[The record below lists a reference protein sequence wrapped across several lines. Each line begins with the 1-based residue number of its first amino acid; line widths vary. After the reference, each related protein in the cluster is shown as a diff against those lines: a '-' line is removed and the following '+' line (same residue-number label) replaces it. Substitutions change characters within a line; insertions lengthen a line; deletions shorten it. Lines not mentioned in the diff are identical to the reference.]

1 MEKINN
7 SKTNYDFLFVDSSI
21 SEKNLIDFI
30 STNKNCRIIS
40 FDFESTDILKKH
52 NIKFE
57 HSETFLN
64 NFDYTNLQNKIYKIS
79 EWYKNSHINE
89 FLIYKDVN
97 IGKLFYEQVL
107 DYLVKSCKN
116 IFEIQ
121 AIHKEFPESKYFVSP
136 NLHSIIIQFS
146 KNTHLISDEDLKLDK
161 DQVKLNL
168 KFKNFNKSISLSQEK
183 YKRIKSFTDNLL
195 SSVFSPS
202 LEKNNSCRLLLVEF
216 DTFKYGSFFRHLA
229 DSGLDLVFYGI
240 RRPAFWNYATFL
252 NIVKSRCK
260 IIDSNPISPKTS
272 REFLNNFNNFKIKF
286 NKLWNQTEILNSIF
300 QIDSFSIWPIIKN
313 DIKNL
318 LESEIKSS
326 IKYIDNI
333 FENFQKYSIDGV
345 CILSEIGYTEQLAI
359 AAAKHMKIPTF
370 LIQHGV
376 YYDTAN
382 ANKMNHSQGI
392 YPIESDFYLCYGLPQ
407 KNDCVTNSNIPDSK
421 IIPVG
426 TIQFDELNN
435 QSVGDDNYVL
445 LVTTGPQF
453 ENIEGHNYSNLKT
466 YLETIREICN
476 VVQNNNLRI
485 IIKQHPSTREY
496 SLKDYIHKFDPN
508 ITVHSVGDVIP
519 LIKRAK
525 FIISIGVSTVILE
538 SLLLKKSTL
547 AFEGIDYN
555 WGQPSILNGCVIV
568 NTNNLDSTMKKLLS
582 DTNFKDELASK
593 SKKFL
598 EKYLVNLEN
607 SVPFSTKF
615 IKNNLIDRKT
625 VKQND

>member
-485 IIKQHPSTREY
+485 IIKQHQSTREY

>member
-453 ENIEGHNYSNLKT
+453 ENIEGHRYSNLKT

-485 IIKQHPSTREY
+485 IIKQHQSTREY

-525 FIISIGVSTVILE
+525 FVISIGVSTVILE

-598 EKYLVNLEN
+598 EKYLVNIEN

-615 IKNNLIDRKT
+615 IKNNLKIDGKT
-625 VKQND
+625 M

>member
-30 STNKNCRIIS
+30 STNKNCRVIS

-272 REFLNNFNNFKIKF
+272 HEFLNNFNNFKIKF

-426 TIQFDELNN
+426 TIQFDELTN

-453 ENIEGHNYSNLKT
+453 ENIEGHRYSNLKT

-525 FIISIGVSTVILE
+525 FVISIGVSTVILE

>member
-1 MEKINN
+1 MEIINN

-30 STNKNCRIIS
+30 STNKNCRVIS

-318 LESEIKSS
+318 LEAEIKSS
-326 IKYIDNI
+326 IKYIYNI
-333 FENFQKYSIDGV
+333 LENFQKYSIDGV

-453 ENIEGHNYSNLKT
+453 ENIEGHRYSNLKT

-485 IIKQHPSTREY
+485 IIKQHQSTREY

-538 SLLLKKSTL
+538 SLLLKKPTL
-547 AFEGIDYN
+547 AFEGIDYH
-555 WGQPSILNGCVIV
+555 WGKPSILNGCTIV
-568 NTNNLDSTMKKLLS
+568 DTNNLDSTVKKLLS
-582 DTNFKDELASK
+582 DISFKNDLVFK

>member
-30 STNKNCRIIS
+30 STNKNCRVIS

-79 EWYKNSHINE
+79 EWYKNSHISE
-89 FLIYKDVN
+89 FLIYNNVN

-272 REFLNNFNNFKIKF
+272 HEFLNNFNNFKIKF

-407 KNDCVTNSNIPDSK
+407 KNYCVTNSNIPDSK

-485 IIKQHPSTREY
+485 IIKQHQSTREY

>member
-1 MEKINN
+1 MEIINN
-7 SKTNYDFLFVDSSI
+7 SKTNSNFLFVDSSI

-30 STNKNCRIIS
+30 STNKNCRVIS
-40 FDFESTDILKKH
+40 FDFESADILKKC

-64 NFDYTNLQNKIYKIS
+64 NFDYTDLQNKIYRIS
-79 EWYKNSHINE
+79 LWYENSYLNE
-89 FLIYKDVN
+89 FLIYKN
-97 IGKLFYEQVL
+97 INVGKLFYDQLL

-116 IFEIQ
+116 IFEIKT
-121 AIHKEFPESKYFVSP
+121 IHKAFSESKYFVSP
-136 NLHSIIIQFS
+136 NLHSIISKFS
-146 KNTHLISDEDLKLDK
+146 KNVSLIYDENSKPDNE
-161 DQVKLNL
+161 QIKLNL
-168 KFKNFNKSISLSQEK
+168 KFKNFNKSISLSQKK
-183 YKRIKSFTDNLL
+183 YKKIKFFADNLL
-195 SSVFSPS
+195 ASTFSPS
-202 LEKNNSCRLLLVEF
+202 TKKTNSRRLLLVEF
-216 DTFKYGSFFRHLA
+216 DAFKYGNFFNHLA
-229 DSGLDLVFYGI
+229 NSGLELLFYGI
-240 RRPAFWNYATFL
+240 RRPAFWNYRTL
-252 NIVKSRCK
+252 SNIVKSKCK
-260 IIDSNPISPKTS
+260 IINSSLISPKTS
-272 REFLNNFNNFKIKF
+272 EEFLNNFGNFKIKF
-286 NKLWNQTEILNSIF
+286 NELWNQTEILNSIF
-300 QIDSFSIWPIIKN
+300 QIDNFSMWSIIEN

-326 IKYIDNI
+326 IKYIDSI
-333 FENFQKYSIDGV
+333 FENFQKYNIDGI

-407 KNDCVTNSNIPDSK
+407 KNDCVINSNIPDSK

-426 TIQFDELNN
+426 TIQFDELTN
-435 QSVGDDNYVL
+435 QSIGDDNYVL

-453 ENIEGHNYSNLKT
+453 ENIEGHRYSNLKT

-519 LIKRAK
+519 LIKQAK
-525 FIISIGVSTVILE
+525 FVISIGVSTVILE
-538 SLLLKKSTL
+538 SLLLKKPTL

-625 VKQND
+625 V

>member
-7 SKTNYDFLFVDSSI
+7 SKTNHDFLFVDSSI

-30 STNKNCRIIS
+30 STNKNCRVIS

-79 EWYKNSHINE
+79 EWYKNSHISE
-89 FLIYKDVN
+89 FLIYNNVN

-161 DQVKLNL
+161 EQVKLNL
-168 KFKNFNKSISLSQEK
+168 KFKNFNKSISLSQKK
-183 YKRIKSFTDNLL
+183 YKKIKFFADNLL
-195 SSVFSPS
+195 SSTFSPS
-202 LEKNNSCRLLLVEF
+202 LKKTNSRRLLLVEF
-216 DTFKYGSFFRHLA
+216 DAFKYGNFFNHLA
-229 DSGLDLVFYGI
+229 NSGLELVFYGI
-240 RRPAFWNYATFL
+240 RRPAFWNYRTFS
-252 NIVKSRCK
+252 NIVKSKCK
-260 IIDSNPISPKTS
+260 IINSSLISPKTS
-272 REFLNNFNNFKIKF
+272 EQFLNNFDDFKIKF

-300 QIDSFSIWPIIKN
+300 QIDNFSMWSIIEN

-333 FENFQKYSIDGV
+333 FENFQKYNIDGI
-345 CILSEIGYTEQLAI
+345 CILSEIGYTEQLTI

-426 TIQFDELNN
+426 TIQFDELTN

-453 ENIEGHNYSNLKT
+453 ENIEGHRYSNLKT

-525 FIISIGVSTVILE
+525 FVISIGVSTVILE

-598 EKYLVNLEN
+598 EKYLVNIEN

-615 IKNNLIDRKT
+615 IKNNLKIDGKT
-625 VKQND
+625 M

>member
-1 MEKINN
+1 MEIINN
-7 SKTNYDFLFVDSSI
+7 SKTNSNILFVDSSI
-21 SEKNLIDFI
+21 SEKNLMDFI
-30 STNKNCRIIS
+30 SANKNCRIIS
-40 FDFESTDILKKH
+40 FDFESADVLKKC

-57 HSETFLN
+57 HSETFLK
-64 NFDYTNLQNKIYKIS
+64 NFDYTDLQNKIYKIS
-79 EWYKNSHINE
+79 LWYENSYLNE
-89 FLIYKDVN
+89 FLIYKNIN
-97 IGKLFYEQVL
+97 IGKLFYDQLL

-116 IFEIQ
+116 IFEIK
-121 AIHKEFPESKYFVSP
+121 AIHEAFSESKYFVSP
-136 NLHSIIIQFS
+136 NLHSIISKFS
-146 KNTHLISDEDLKLDK
+146 KNVSLIYDENSKPDNE
-161 DQVKLNL
+161 QIKLNL
-168 KFKNFNKSISLSQEK
+168 KFKNFNKSISLSQKK
-183 YKRIKSFTDNLL
+183 YKKIKFFADNLL
-195 SSVFSPS
+195 ASTFSPS
-202 LEKNNSCRLLLVEF
+202 TKKTNSRRLLLVEF
-216 DTFKYGSFFRHLA
+216 DAFKYGNFFNHLA
-229 DSGLDLVFYGI
+229 NSGLELLFYGI
-240 RRPAFWNYATFL
+240 RRPAFWNYRTL
-252 NIVKSRCK
+252 SNIVKSKCK
-260 IIDSNPISPKTS
+260 IINSSLISPKTS
-272 REFLNNFNNFKIKF
+272 EEFLNNFGNFKIKF
-286 NKLWNQTEILNSIF
+286 NELWNQTEILNSIF
-300 QIDSFSIWPIIKN
+300 QIDNFSMWSIIEN

-326 IKYIDNI
+326 IKYIDSI
-333 FENFQKYSIDGV
+333 FENFQKYNIDGI

-407 KNDCVTNSNIPDSK
+407 KNDCVINSNIPDSK

-426 TIQFDELNN
+426 TIQFDELTN
-435 QSVGDDNYVL
+435 QSIGDDNYVL

-453 ENIEGHNYSNLKT
+453 ENIEGHRYSNLKT

-519 LIKRAK
+519 LIKQAK
-525 FIISIGVSTVILE
+525 FVISIGVSTVILE
-538 SLLLKKSTL
+538 SLLLKKPTL

-625 VKQND
+625 V

>member
-79 EWYKNSHINE
+79 EWYKNSHIIE

-202 LEKNNSCRLLLVEF
+202 LEKTNSRRLLLVEF

-485 IIKQHPSTREY
+485 IIKQHQSTREY

-598 EKYLVNLEN
+598 EKYLVNIEN

-615 IKNNLIDRKT
+615 IKNNLKIDGKT
-625 VKQND
+625 M

>member
-57 HSETFLN
+57 HSE
-64 NFDYTNLQNKIYKIS
+64 NKIYKIS

-485 IIKQHPSTREY
+485 IIKQHQSTREY

>member
-79 EWYKNSHINE
+79 EWYKNSHISE
-89 FLIYKDVN
+89 FLIYNNVN

-202 LEKNNSCRLLLVEF
+202 LEKTNSCKLLLVEF

-272 REFLNNFNNFKIKF
+272 HEFLNNFNNFKIKF

-300 QIDSFSIWPIIKN
+300 QIDSFSMWPIIKN

-318 LESEIKSS
+318 LEFEIKSS
-326 IKYIDNI
+326 TRYIDNI
-333 FENFQKYSIDGV
+333 FESFQKYNIDGV

-359 AAAKHMKIPTF
+359 AAAKHMKIPIF

-376 YYDTAN
+376 YYDTIN
-382 ANKMNHSQGI
+382 ANKMNHSGGI
-392 YPIESDFYLCYGLPQ
+392 YPIESDFHLCYGLPQ
-407 KNDCVTNSNIPDSK
+407 KNDCIINSSISDSK
-421 IIPVG
+421 IIPAG
-426 TIQFDELNN
+426 TIQFDELTN

-453 ENIEGHNYSNLKT
+453 ENVEAYRYSNLKK
-466 YLETIREICN
+466 YLETVREICN

-485 IIKQHPSTREY
+485 IIKQHPSPREY
-496 SLKDYIHKFDPN
+496 SLRDYVHGFDPN
-508 ITVHSVGDVIP
+508 ITILSAGDVIP
-519 LIKRAK
+519 LIKQAK
-525 FIISIGVSTVILE
+525 FVISIGVSTVILE
-538 SLLLKKSTL
+538 SLLLKKPTL
-547 AFEGIDYN
+547 AFEGIDYH
-555 WGQPSILNGCVIV
+555 WGKPSILNGCTLVDI
-568 NTNNLDSTMKKLLS
+568 NNLDNTVKKLLS
-582 DTNFKDELASK
+582 DISFKNDLVSK

-615 IKNNLIDRKT
+615 IKNNL
-625 VKQND
+625 N

>member
-202 LEKNNSCRLLLVEF
+202 LEKTNSRRLLLVEF

-426 TIQFDELNN
+426 TIQFDELTN

-453 ENIEGHNYSNLKT
+453 ENIEGHRYSNLKM

-525 FIISIGVSTVILE
+525 FVISIGVSTVILE

>member
-7 SKTNYDFLFVDSSI
+7 SKINYDFLFVDSSI

-30 STNKNCRIIS
+30 STNKNCRVIS

-161 DQVKLNL
+161 EQVKLNL

-202 LEKNNSCRLLLVEF
+202 LEKTNSCKLLLVEF

-300 QIDSFSIWPIIKN
+300 QIDSFSMWPIIKN

-426 TIQFDELNN
+426 TIQFDELTN

-525 FIISIGVSTVILE
+525 FVISIGVSTVILE

>member
-1 MEKINN
+1 MEIINN
-7 SKTNYDFLFVDSSI
+7 SKTNYNFLFVDSSI

-40 FDFESTDILKKH
+40 FDFESADILKKR

-57 HSETFLN
+57 HSETFLK
-64 NFDYTNLQNKIYKIS
+64 NFDYTDLQNKIYKIS
-79 EWYKNSHINE
+79 EWYKNSHISE
-89 FLIYKDVN
+89 FLIYKNIN
-97 IGKLFYEQVL
+97 IGKLFYDQLL

-116 IFEIQ
+116 IFEIK
-121 AIHKEFPESKYFVSP
+121 AIHEESPESKYFVSR
-136 NLHSIIIQFS
+136 NLHSIITQFS
-146 KNTHLISDEDLKLDK
+146 KDVSLIYGENLKPDNE
-161 DQVKLNL
+161 QTKLNL
-168 KFKNFNKSISLSQEK
+168 KFKNFNKSISLSQRK
-183 YKRIKSFTDNLL
+183 YKKIKFFADTLL
-195 SSVFSPS
+195 SNTFSPS
-202 LEKNNSCRLLLVEF
+202 LKKTNSSRLLLVEF
-216 DTFKYGSFFRHLA
+216 NTSKFGNFFNHLA
-229 DSGLDLVFYGI
+229 NSGLELIFYGI
-240 RRPAFWNYATFL
+240 RRPAFWNYRTFS
-252 NIVKSRCK
+252 NIVKSKCK
-260 IIDSNPISPKTS
+260 IINSSLISPKTS
-272 REFLNNFNNFKIKF
+272 EEFLNNFDNFKIKF
-286 NKLWNQTEILNSIF
+286 NKLWNQTELLNSIF
-300 QIDSFSIWPIIKN
+300 QIDNFPMWPTIKN
-313 DIKNL
+313 DIKHL

-333 FENFQKYSIDGV
+333 FENFQKYNIDGV

-359 AAAKHMKIPTF
+359 AAAKYMKIPTF

-407 KNDCVTNSNIPDSK
+407 KNDCVTNSNISDSK

-426 TIQFDELNN
+426 TIQFDELIN
-435 QSVGDDNYVL
+435 QPVGDDNYVL

-453 ENIEGHNYSNLKT
+453 ENVEAHRYSNLKK

-485 IIKQHPSTREY
+485 IIKQHPSPREY
-496 SLKDYIHKFDPN
+496 SLKDYIQKFDPN
-508 ITVHSVGDVIP
+508 ITIHSVGDVIP

-525 FIISIGVSTVILE
+525 FVISIGVSTVILE

-547 AFEGIDYN
+547 AFEGIDYH
-555 WGQPSILNGCVIV
+555 WGQPSILNGCVMV
-568 NTNNLDSTMKKLLS
+568 NTNNLDGTIKKLLT
-582 DTNFKDELASK
+582 DINFKNEITSK
-593 SKKFL
+593 SHKFL

-615 IKNNLIDRKT
+615 IKNNLIGRKT
-625 VKQND
+625 M

>member
-1 MEKINN
+1 MEIINN
-7 SKTNYDFLFVDSSI
+7 PKTNSNFLFVDSSI
-21 SEKNLIDFI
+21 SKKNLMDFI
-30 STNKNCRIIS
+30 STNKNCRVIS
-40 FDFESTDILKKH
+40 FDFESADILKKC

-57 HSETFLN
+57 PSETFLN
-64 NFDYTNLQNKIYKIS
+64 NFDYTDLQNKIYKIS
-79 EWYKNSHINE
+79 LWYENSYLNE
-89 FLIYKDVN
+89 FLIYKNIN
-97 IGKLFYEQVL
+97 IGKLFYDQLL

-116 IFEIQ
+116 IFEIKT
-121 AIHKEFPESKYFVSP
+121 IHEAFSESKYFVSP
-136 NLHSIIIQFS
+136 NLHSIISQFS
-146 KNTHLISDEDLKLDK
+146 KNVSLIHDENLKLDNE
-161 DQVKLNL
+161 QIKLNL
-168 KFKNFNKSISLSQEK
+168 KFKNFNKSISLSQKK
-183 YKRIKSFTDNLL
+183 YKKIKFFADKLL
-195 SSVFSPS
+195 SSAFSPS
-202 LEKNNSCRLLLVEF
+202 LKKTNSRRLLLVEF
-216 DTFKYGSFFRHLA
+216 DAFKYGNFFNHLA
-229 DSGLDLVFYGI
+229 NSGLELVFYGI
-240 RRPAFWNYATFL
+240 RRPAFWNYRTFS
-252 NIVKSRCK
+252 NIVKSKCK
-260 IIDSNPISPKTS
+260 IINSSLISPKTS
-272 REFLNNFNNFKIKF
+272 EQFLNNFDDFKIKF

-300 QIDSFSIWPIIKN
+300 QIDNFSMWSIIEN

-333 FENFQKYSIDGV
+333 FENFQKYNIDGI
-345 CILSEIGYTEQLAI
+345 CILSEIGYTEQLTI

-426 TIQFDELNN
+426 TIQFDELTN

-453 ENIEGHNYSNLKT
+453 ENIEGHRYSNLKT

-525 FIISIGVSTVILE
+525 FVISIGVSTVILE

-582 DTNFKDELASK
+582 DTNFKAELSSK

-615 IKNNLIDRKT
+615 IKNNLKIDGKT
-625 VKQND
+625 M

>member
-30 STNKNCRIIS
+30 STNKNCRVIS
-40 FDFESTDILKKH
+40 FDFVSADILKKY

-161 DQVKLNL
+161 EQVKLNL

-326 IKYIDNI
+326 INYIDNI
-333 FENFQKYSIDGV
+333 FGIKY
-345 CILSEIGYTEQLAI
+345 
-359 AAAKHMKIPTF
+359 
-370 LIQHGV
+370 
-376 YYDTAN
+376 
-382 ANKMNHSQGI
+382 
-392 YPIESDFYLCYGLPQ
+392 
-407 KNDCVTNSNIPDSK
+407 
-421 IIPVG
+421 
-426 TIQFDELNN
+426 
-435 QSVGDDNYVL
+435 
-445 LVTTGPQF
+445 
-453 ENIEGHNYSNLKT
+453 
-466 YLETIREICN
+466 
-476 VVQNNNLRI
+476 
-485 IIKQHPSTREY
+485 IKS
-496 SLKDYIHKFDPN
+496 FVN
-508 ITVHSVGDVIP
+508 
-519 LIKRAK
+519 K
-525 FIISIGVSTVILE
+525 FIYINLPVLMK
-538 SLLLKKSTL
+538 SL
-547 AFEGIDYN
+547 IH
-555 WGQPSILNGCVIV
+555 
-568 NTNNLDSTMKKLLS
+568 
-582 DTNFKDELASK
+582 
-593 SKKFL
+593 
-598 EKYLVNLEN
+598 YL
-607 SVPFSTKF
+607 FRY
-615 IKNNLIDRKT
+615 IY
-625 VKQND
+625 

>member
-272 REFLNNFNNFKIKF
+272 HEFLNNFNNFKIKF

-485 IIKQHPSTREY
+485 IIKQHQSTREY

>member
-79 EWYKNSHINE
+79 EWYKNSHISE
-89 FLIYKDVN
+89 FLIYNNVN

-485 IIKQHPSTREY
+485 IIKQHQSTREY

-615 IKNNLIDRKT
+615 IKNNLKIDRKT
-625 VKQND
+625 M

>member
-202 LEKNNSCRLLLVEF
+202 LEKTNSRRLLLVEF

-333 FENFQKYSIDGV
+333 F
-345 CILSEIGYTEQLAI
+345 
-359 AAAKHMKIPTF
+359 
-370 LIQHGV
+370 
-376 YYDTAN
+376 
-382 ANKMNHSQGI
+382 
-392 YPIESDFYLCYGLPQ
+392 
-407 KNDCVTNSNIPDSK
+407 
-421 IIPVG
+421 
-426 TIQFDELNN
+426 
-435 QSVGDDNYVL
+435 
-445 LVTTGPQF
+445 
-453 ENIEGHNYSNLKT
+453 
-466 YLETIREICN
+466 
-476 VVQNNNLRI
+476 
-485 IIKQHPSTREY
+485 
-496 SLKDYIHKFDPN
+496 
-508 ITVHSVGDVIP
+508 
-519 LIKRAK
+519 
-525 FIISIGVSTVILE
+525 
-538 SLLLKKSTL
+538 
-547 AFEGIDYN
+547 
-555 WGQPSILNGCVIV
+555 
-568 NTNNLDSTMKKLLS
+568 
-582 DTNFKDELASK
+582 
-593 SKKFL
+593 
-598 EKYLVNLEN
+598 
-607 SVPFSTKF
+607 
-615 IKNNLIDRKT
+615 
-625 VKQND
+625 

>member
-30 STNKNCRIIS
+30 STNKNCRVIS

-79 EWYKNSHINE
+79 EWYKNSHISE
-89 FLIYKDVN
+89 FLIYNNVN

-161 DQVKLNL
+161 EQVKLNL

-202 LEKNNSCRLLLVEF
+202 LEKTNSCKLLLVEF

-272 REFLNNFNNFKIKF
+272 HEFLNNFNNFKIKF

-300 QIDSFSIWPIIKN
+300 QIDSFSMWPIIKN

-318 LESEIKSS
+318 LEFEIKSS
-326 IKYIDNI
+326 TRYIDNI
-333 FENFQKYSIDGV
+333 FENLQKYNIDGV

-359 AAAKHMKIPTF
+359 AAAKHMKIPIF

-376 YYDTAN
+376 YYDTIN
-382 ANKMNHSQGI
+382 ANKMNHSSGI
-392 YPIESDFYLCYGLPQ
+392 YPTESDFHLCYGLPQ
-407 KNDCVTNSNIPDSK
+407 KNDCIINSSISDSK
-421 IIPVG
+421 IIPAG
-426 TIQFDELNN
+426 TIQFDELTN

-453 ENIEGHNYSNLKT
+453 ENVEAYRYSNLKK
-466 YLETIREICN
+466 YLETVREICN

-485 IIKQHPSTREY
+485 IIKQHPSPREY
-496 SLKDYIHKFDPN
+496 SLRDYVHGFDPN
-508 ITVHSVGDVIP
+508 ITILSAGDVIP
-519 LIKRAK
+519 LIKQAK
-525 FIISIGVSTVILE
+525 FVISIGVSTVILE
-538 SLLLKKSTL
+538 SLLLKKPTL
-547 AFEGIDYN
+547 AFEGIDYH
-555 WGQPSILNGCVIV
+555 WGKPSILNGCTLVDI
-568 NTNNLDSTMKKLLS
+568 NNLDNTVKKLLS
-582 DTNFKDELASK
+582 DISFKNDLVSK

-615 IKNNLIDRKT
+615 IKNNL
-625 VKQND
+625 N

>member
-79 EWYKNSHINE
+79 EWYKNSHISE
-89 FLIYKDVN
+89 FLIYNNVN

-168 KFKNFNKSISLSQEK
+168 KFKNFNKSISLSKEK

-485 IIKQHPSTREY
+485 IIKQHQSTREY
-496 SLKDYIHKFDPN
+496 SLKDYIHKFNPN

-525 FIISIGVSTVILE
+525 FVISIGVSTVILE

-615 IKNNLIDRKT
+615 IKNNL
-625 VKQND
+625 N

>member
-300 QIDSFSIWPIIKN
+300 HIDSFSIWPIIKN

-485 IIKQHPSTREY
+485 IIKQHQSTREY

>member
-79 EWYKNSHINE
+79 EWYKNSHISE
-89 FLIYKDVN
+89 FLIYNNVN

-485 IIKQHPSTREY
+485 IIKQHQSTREY

>member
-1 MEKINN
+1 MEIINN
-7 SKTNYDFLFVDSSI
+7 SKTNSNFLFVDSSI

-30 STNKNCRIIS
+30 STNKNCRVIS
-40 FDFESTDILKKH
+40 FDFESADILKKC

-64 NFDYTNLQNKIYKIS
+64 NFDYTDLQNKIYRIS
-79 EWYKNSHINE
+79 LWYENSYLNE
-89 FLIYKDVN
+89 FLIYKN
-97 IGKLFYEQVL
+97 INVGKLFYDQLL

-116 IFEIQ
+116 IFEIKT
-121 AIHKEFPESKYFVSP
+121 IHKAFSESKYFVSP
-136 NLHSIIIQFS
+136 NLHSIISKFS
-146 KNTHLISDEDLKLDK
+146 KNVSLIYDENSKPDNE
-161 DQVKLNL
+161 QIKLNL
-168 KFKNFNKSISLSQEK
+168 KFKNFNKSISLSQKK
-183 YKRIKSFTDNLL
+183 YKKIKFFADNLL
-195 SSVFSPS
+195 ASTFSPS
-202 LEKNNSCRLLLVEF
+202 TKKTNSRRLLLVEF
-216 DTFKYGSFFRHLA
+216 DAFKYGNFFNHLA
-229 DSGLDLVFYGI
+229 NSGLELLFYGI
-240 RRPAFWNYATFL
+240 RRPAFWNYRTL
-252 NIVKSRCK
+252 SNIVKSKCK
-260 IIDSNPISPKTS
+260 IINSSLISPKTS
-272 REFLNNFNNFKIKF
+272 EEFLNNFGNFKIKF
-286 NKLWNQTEILNSIF
+286 NELWNQTEILNSIF
-300 QIDSFSIWPIIKN
+300 QIDNFSMWSIIEN

-326 IKYIDNI
+326 IKYIDSI
-333 FENFQKYSIDGV
+333 FENFQKYNIDGI

-426 TIQFDELNN
+426 TIQFDELTN

-453 ENIEGHNYSNLKT
+453 ENIEGHRYSNLKT

-476 VVQNNNLRI
+476 IVQNNNLRI

-508 ITVHSVGDVIP
+508 IIIHSVGDVVP

-525 FIISIGVSTVILE
+525 FVISIGVSTVILE

-615 IKNNLIDRKT
+615 IKNNLKIDGKT
-625 VKQND
+625 V

>member
-272 REFLNNFNNFKIKF
+272 HEFLNNFNNFKIKF

-407 KNDCVTNSNIPDSK
+407 KNYCVTNSNIPDSK

-485 IIKQHPSTREY
+485 IIKQHQSTREY

-598 EKYLVNLEN
+598 KKYLVNLEN

-615 IKNNLIDRKT
+615 IKNNLKIDGKT
-625 VKQND
+625 M